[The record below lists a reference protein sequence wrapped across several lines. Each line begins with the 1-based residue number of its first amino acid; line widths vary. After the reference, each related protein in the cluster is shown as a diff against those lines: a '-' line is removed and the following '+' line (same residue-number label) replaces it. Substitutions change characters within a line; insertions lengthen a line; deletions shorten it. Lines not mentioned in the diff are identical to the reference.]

1 MSLTLIAHR
10 KIELPSKDCHD
21 RDDVLRLAFNGLSNA
36 FSFSFFL
43 PERFLGED
51 SLGIDYNDSP

>member
-1 MSLTLIAHR
+1 MSLILIVRR
-10 KIELPSKDCHD
+10 KIKLPSKDCHD
-21 RDDVLRLAFNGLSNA
+21 RDNVLCHAFDGLSDS

-51 SLGIDYNDSP
+51 SLGIDYSDSP

>member
-1 MSLTLIAHR
+1 MSLILIAHQ
-10 KIELPSKDCHD
+10 KIKLTSKDYHD
-21 RDDVLRLAFNGLSNA
+21 RDDVLRLAFNGLSDA

-51 SLGIDYNDSP
+51 SLGIDHSDSP